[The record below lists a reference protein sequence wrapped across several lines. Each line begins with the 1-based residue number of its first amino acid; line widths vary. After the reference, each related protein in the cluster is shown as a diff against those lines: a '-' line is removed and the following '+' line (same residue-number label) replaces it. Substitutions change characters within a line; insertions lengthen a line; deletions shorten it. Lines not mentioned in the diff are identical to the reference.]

1 MKRAVIFAHYDKDGI
16 IKDYILYY
24 LKELKMV
31 ADKIVFVSCSD
42 LKNSESLN
50 GLADKIIAEPH
61 NEYDF
66 GSYKRGFL
74 FLQDK
79 LNDYDELIFANDSC
93 YGPLYP
99 LKNVFSEMGNRN
111 CDFWGIT
118 KNNFGYKKSI
128 GHFFIKRPHI
138 QSYFVVVKKCIF
150 EKDFFAEFMKSITHQ
165 ENKKLIIS
173 NYEIGLTEL
182 LLGKGYKYSTLINA
196 YENINNIA
204 ILKWREIIEKHKMPF
219 IKKSLF
225 DLKNTDATTI
235 ENYENILGNYPK
247 TLIIVPREINRKIP
261 FILKKIIFTILANF
275 PFVIRKPFAIM
286 INKLFP
292 FIKD

>member
-79 LNDYDELIFANDSC
+79 LNDYD
-93 YGPLYP
+93 
-99 LKNVFSEMGNRN
+99 
-111 CDFWGIT
+111 
-118 KNNFGYKKSI
+118 
-128 GHFFIKRPHI
+128 
-138 QSYFVVVKKCIF
+138 
-150 EKDFFAEFMKSITHQ
+150 
-165 ENKKLIIS
+165 
-173 NYEIGLTEL
+173 
-182 LLGKGYKYSTLINA
+182 
-196 YENINNIA
+196 
-204 ILKWREIIEKHKMPF
+204 
-219 IKKSLF
+219 
-225 DLKNTDATTI
+225 
-235 ENYENILGNYPK
+235 
-247 TLIIVPREINRKIP
+247 
-261 FILKKIIFTILANF
+261 
-275 PFVIRKPFAIM
+275 
-286 INKLFP
+286 
-292 FIKD
+292 

>member
-50 GLADKIIAEPH
+50 GLAD
-61 NEYDF
+61 
-66 GSYKRGFL
+66 
-74 FLQDK
+74 
-79 LNDYDELIFANDSC
+79 YDELIFANDSC

-99 LKNVFSEMGNRN
+99 LKNVFSEMENRN

-150 EKDFFAEFMKSITHQ
+150 EKDFFVEFMKSITHQ